1 MPVTVEQIVLWRAE
15 VENKPG
21 TLALTLE
28 PPAKAG
34 ADLKVIMGYRPHAGE
49 GKAVIEVFPITGGKL
64 TAAAETAGLTAAHIP
79 ALLVEGDNK
88 PGLGYTVA
96 QTIGAGG
103 INMAFFVAQVIGRKF
118 AAVIGFETEDDA
130 RKAAP
135 LIQKATKQGWSYI
148 KGRLRCPACEAKR
161 KADAAVKKQEN
172 DEMTEAATVTELR
185 QPTREQKRQIMSM
198 LEASYD
204 TKAGRYTGGDTD
216 KTVAETIGGGIMPGW
231 VSEIREEFFGPDG
244 SNDDMEAV
252 IAEMKSALEAFTV
265 LRKEN
270 DEVAERAQRI
280 ENDMNQHKARID
292 RAISRIETIKA
303 AVGPKVARA

>member
-1 MPVTVEQIVLWRAE
+1 MIEKI
-15 VENKPG
+15 KG
-21 TLALTLE
+21 TGTSR
-28 PPAKAG
+28 AKAICDECG
-34 ADLKVIMGYRPHAGE
+34 RD
-49 GKAVIEVFPITGGKL
+49 EVFACGYER
-64 TAAAETAGLTAAHIP
+64 AATKTHSE
-79 ALLVEGDNK
+79 VNEG
-88 PGLGYTVA
+88 
-96 QTIGAGG
+96 Q
-103 INMAFFVAQVIGRKF
+103 
-118 AAVIGFETEDDA
+118 
-130 RKAAP
+130 

-148 KGRLRCPACEAKR
+148 KGRLCCPACEAKR

-244 SNDDMEAV
+244 ANDDMEAV

-303 AVGPKVARA
+303 AVGPKAARA